1 MSLLSDVGVKVY
13 FYENLYYLLQ
23 RTSQK
28 KQIKTSKPLSTKS
41 KTKLKCR
48 TLNQ

>member
-1 MSLLSDVGVKVY
+1 MKTFTIY
-13 FYENLYYLLQ
+13 CKEQAKKN
-23 RTSQK
+23 K
-28 KQIKTSKPLSTKS
+28 KQIKTSKPLSTKP